1 MINSRRHQLGIAL
14 VLACIC
20 APVFGA
26 KSGEVKAGLKFE
38 TADKEQQWVID
49 VNEQSGQK
57 FETRKEMVRSSFR
70 PKYVAVFY
78 VERGHPD
85 MPPYYKPRE
94 GPNKFSWST
103 WIESIL
109 SSSAGKSLS
118 EHQVSLLHTGACIRL
133 LGEFGDT
140 IGNHQHVR
148 IYAVSEKDA
157 RKTVEAFIEA
167 LTMPRPSGEYLG
179 LGPEALQERISK
191 AEKELSEKQTELK
204 PTQARLAELKK
215 SVHYVSRDEAK
226 QIAME
231 LNKTL
236 ITLNVEIA
244 GVQARIST
252 IEKYLS
258 DKNIGADT
266 LAKLEAML
274 SEQHVELAGALA
286 KKEAATKARDHA
298 AEYCDVSYREIVLL
312 DDVHHLKE
320 TIRLSKQNLESLE
333 KMLNTREP
341 APNVFQNK
349 VTIYPVLAEE

>member
-1 MINSRRHQLGIAL
+1 MISSRKRQLLIAL
-14 VLACIC
+14 FLACIC
-20 APVFGA
+20 VPVFGA
-26 KSGEVKAGLKFE
+26 ESGEVKAGLKFE

-78 VERGHPD
+78 VERGHSD

-94 GPNKFSWST
+94 GPNKFSWPM

-109 SSSAGKSLS
+109 SSAAGKSLS
-118 EHQVSLLHTGACIRL
+118 EHQADLLHTGACIRL
-133 LGEFGDT
+133 LGKFGDT

-157 RKTVEAFIEA
+157 RKTVEAFMEA
-167 LTMPRPSGEYLG
+167 LAMPRPSGEYLG
-179 LGPEALQERISK
+179 LGPDKLRERISK
-191 AEKELSEKQTELK
+191 AEKELSEKQAELK
-204 PTQARLAELKK
+204 STQTHIAELKK

-231 LNKTL
+231 SNKTL
-236 ITLNVEIA
+236 ITIDVEIA
-244 GVQARIST
+244 GLQAKIST
-252 IEKYLS
+252 IEKYIS
-258 DKNIGADT
+258 DKKISADT
-266 LAKLEAML
+266 QAKLEAML
-274 SEQHVELAGALA
+274 SEQHIELAGALA
-286 KKEAATKARDHA
+286 KKEAATKVRDHA

-320 TIRLSKQNLESLE
+320 TIRLSKQNLESVE

-349 VTIYPVLAEE
+349 VIIYPVGV